1 MAVLLALLCAT
12 TYGVGDFFGGM
23 ATRRASAAAVV
34 LWSHVVG
41 LSLILAATVVVTG
54 RVTARD
60 LLIGALGGLAGAA
73 GVGLLYKALAIG
85 PMSAV
90 APVTALLAAA
100 VPVATG
106 FVQGERPDPLALVG
120 MVGALVAIVLVSA
133 EGGGSLRPS
142 DPRAVVLALGAG
154 AGFGLFFVALSYTDD
169 AAGMWPIVGAR
180 LASVGLLGALAL
192 GGRIDAALPR
202 DTTRWLTAGAGA
214 LDVLANVLFLLASRV
229 GLLSIVS
236 VLSALYP
243 VSTVVL
249 AHRVLKERYARLQQ
263 LGMAIALPATILMAI

>member
-1 MAVLLALLCAT
+1 MAVLLALLSAT
-12 TYGVGDFFGGM
+12 TFGVGDFFGGL
-23 ATRRASAAAVV
+23 AARRAAAAAVV

-41 LSLILAATVVVTG
+41 LLLIVASTAVVTG
-54 RVTARD
+54 EATLGAVAV
-60 LLIGALGGLAGAA
+60 GALGGLAGAA
-73 GVGLLYKALAIG
+73 GVGLLYGALSIG

-106 FVQGERPDPLALVG
+106 FARGERPATLAVVG

-154 AGFGLFFVALSYTDD
+154 LGFGLFFVALSYTDD
-169 AAGMWPIVGAR
+169 GAGMWPIVGAR
-180 LASVGLLGALAL
+180 IASVTTLGLLAV
-192 GGRIDAALPR
+192 GRRFDPAIPR
-202 DTTRWLTAGAGA
+202 DSTRRLTIAAGA
-214 LDVLANVLFLLASRV
+214 LDVLANVLFLLAARQ

-236 VLSALYP
+236 VLSSLYP

-249 AHRVLKERYARLQQ
+249 AHLVLKERYARLQQ
-263 LGMAIALPATILMAI
+263 VGMAIALPATVLMAI